1 MATDREVLTS
11 CDGAKITEQ
20 TAKQAVSSALKVIE
34 SDGDL
39 RRRSLPVR
47 VFAQNPAQVSDTP
60 RSSSA
65 NGGYSR
71 DTLLTLS
78 THTET
83 KAAFED
89 SPCLKGANK
98 TSGKELR

>member
-1 MATDREVLTS
+1 MATDREILTS
-11 CDGAKITEQ
+11 CGGTKITEQ
-20 TAKQAVSSALKVIE
+20 TALKVVE

-47 VFAQNPAQVSDTP
+47 VFAQNPAQASDTP

-65 NGGYSR
+65 NGECSR

-78 THTET
+78 MHTET

-89 SPCLKGANK
+89 SPCLNGANK
-98 TSGKELR
+98 ASGNELR